1 MNTIWLHYH
10 CFMYYKHYY
19 NNHFGGM
26 LLPPCG
32 GLRFR
37 SVMPSSMAPMALP
50 PDRLAAIEATGRE
63 LVALAMRTHGA
74 LSQDKQRVRRLLRAL
89 WAVGLVLGLG
99 FLHRRRRQIAASIRG
114 GPRPRGDAPLL
125 GVPASAALL
134 GV

>member
-1 MNTIWLHYH
+1 MNTIWRV
-10 CFMYYKHYY
+10 MYLTI
-19 NNHFGGM
+19 NINLILWM
-26 LLPPCG
+26 DVITTLLTFHQKC
-32 GLRFR
+32 
-37 SVMPSSMAPMALP
+37 VMPSSMAPMALP